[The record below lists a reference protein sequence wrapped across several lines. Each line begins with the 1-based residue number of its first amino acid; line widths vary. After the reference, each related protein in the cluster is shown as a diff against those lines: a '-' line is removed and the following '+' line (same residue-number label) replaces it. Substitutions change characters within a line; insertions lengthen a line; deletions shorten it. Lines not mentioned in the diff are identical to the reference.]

1 MKGCVSCGRS
11 AEVLSW
17 RGFCNDCVALRVIEA
32 ITQIREKKG
41 PVYERWAAKLG
52 IRKSPPRYI
61 QTTLCFPGSPSSPNS
76 VLGIESC
83 PQVKKSAY
91 RVGEIYGLEVL

>member
-1 MKGCVSCGRS
+1 MPQKLPQKLKKSTYRVEVDKMRHCVSCRRP

-41 PVYERWAAKLG
+41 PVYERWAKKLG
-52 IRKSPPRYI
+52 MRKSSPRYI
-61 QTTLCFPGSPSSPNS
+61 QTTLCNRDTLGTKMS
-76 VLGIESC
+76 V
-83 PQVKKSAY
+83 
-91 RVGEIYGLEVL
+91 